1 MSFQARNKYFHRRTQ
16 PRLLLTILLYDEDRR
31 RWIRGG
37 RLLLTVRPEADPT
50 AKARMRFLKSECD
63 MSENHHQE
71 TNTQSPAIS
80 KCGGTQTEKRAM
92 DTIPFAQRL
101 SCTVAE
107 ACAATGLGRTKLY
120 ELIGAGSVV
129 TTLIGRR
136 RLISVKSLLHLIA
149 PEASTQIRG

>member
-1 MSFQARNKYFHRRTQ
+1 MSKNYR
-16 PRLLLTILLYDEDRR
+16 
-31 RWIRGG
+31 
-37 RLLLTVRPEADPT
+37 
-50 AKARMRFLKSECD
+50 
-63 MSENHHQE
+63 QE

-80 KCGGTQTEKRAM
+80 KYCRAQTDKRAM

-120 ELIGAGSVV
+120 ELIGAGSVA

-136 RLISVKSLLHLIA
+136 RLVSVKSLLHLIA
-149 PEASTQIRG
+149 SEPSTQIRT

>member
-1 MSFQARNKYFHRRTQ
+1 M
-16 PRLLLTILLYDEDRR
+16 P
-31 RWIRGG
+31 
-37 RLLLTVRPEADPT
+37 
-50 AKARMRFLKSECD
+50 FLKSECD
-63 MSENHHQE
+63 MSENHRQE
-71 TNTQSPAIS
+71 SNTQSPAIS
-80 KCGGTQTEKRAM
+80 KYGGTQTDKRAM

-120 ELIGAGSVV
+120 ELIGAGSVA

-136 RLISVKSLLHLIA
+136 RLVSVKSLLHLIA

>member
-1 MSFQARNKYFHRRTQ
+1 
-16 PRLLLTILLYDEDRR
+16 
-31 RWIRGG
+31 
-37 RLLLTVRPEADPT
+37 
-50 AKARMRFLKSECD
+50 

-80 KCGGTQTEKRAM
+80 KYGATQTDKRAM
-92 DTIPFAQRL
+92 DTIPFAHRL

-120 ELIGAGSVV
+120 ELIGAGSVA

-136 RLISVKSLLHLIA
+136 RLVSVKSLLHLIT
-149 PEASTQIRG
+149 PEPSTQIRE

>member
-1 MSFQARNKYFHRRTQ
+1 
-16 PRLLLTILLYDEDRR
+16 
-31 RWIRGG
+31 
-37 RLLLTVRPEADPT
+37 
-50 AKARMRFLKSECD
+50 
-63 MSENHHQE
+63 MSENHRQE

-80 KCGGTQTEKRAM
+80 KYGGTQTDKRAM

-120 ELIGAGSVV
+120 ELIGAGSVA

-136 RLISVKSLLHLIA
+136 RLVSVKSLVHLIA
-149 PEASTQIRG
+149 PALSDNSKTYPRFAKNGHGLKGRSA